1 MRLEVEWDFV
11 EFGHIFLENPPP
23 KRKANGKSLI
33 MRTMIIM
40 NTTSDTAE
48 TRANSLLWFWGF
60 NSVLN
65 ISKEFGE
72 YERSQQFIKAIYHL
86 N

>member
-1 MRLEVEWDFV
+1 
-11 EFGHIFLENPPP
+11 
-23 KRKANGKSLI
+23 
-33 MRTMIIM
+33 MIIM
-40 NTTSDTAE
+40 NTTSNTAE

-72 YERSQQFIKAIYHL
+72 NEWSQQFIKAIYHL

>member
-11 EFGHIFLENPPP
+11 EFGHIFLET
-23 KRKANGKSLI
+23 KKKKKANGKSLI

-48 TRANSLLWFWGF
+48 IRANSLLWFWEF

-72 YERSQQFIKAIYHL
+72 NERSQQFIKAIYHL